1 MANRNLEREIELL
14 REGARLRAEMGN
26 SLEGYLTGLKTMTTL
41 QKELVRQDEIIAKL
55 EKEAETASGEALTN
69 LQKKIGLL
77 QKERVSIETNIKR
90 YQEAN
95 KETNKGLLLSAKG
108 LGMVAKGIVN
118 IPNTVNKTL
127 DKISSYGLFKMDKAI
142 KQSSLN
148 MGLMTNQSKMLR
160 FDITDAANSTLE
172 IGDGIEE
179 LAKYQSDYSDELG
192 RSIML
197 GRKGLEAISEM
208 AKGTGLGAEGAAK
221 MAADFEMQ
229 GISAERTRDL
239 IEESVNTSGRL
250 GLNASKI
257 IKNMQQNFKL
267 LNKYS
272 FKGGVKGL
280 IKMAETTTKLGIEM
294 NSIGGMADK
303 LFEIEGAVDMSAQ
316 LQVMG
321 GAWAQ
326 MADPFHLMYMAR
338 NDMEGLTREI
348 GEAAKSSVVFNKES
362 GEFQVSALEM
372 HRLRKIAEQTGV
384 AYEDLVTAG
393 KNAAKYTKIRSQLS
407 FNISDPNI
415 KEFIENTAMF
425 NKEGKAEIE
434 FMVNG
439 KPVKKLVSQITQM
452 DLASLELQSK
462 EEKTLKEL
470 AKEARTFDEAFNN
483 TVNLFKKSLLPFIDA
498 INTKLLPSLDGFTM
512 EMKQGGWLDKIGKF
526 TKEMGNLVSGI
537 AGFMLDNPV
546 TSLITFLGTWSVMQA
561 ATWYAHG
568 VQLGLGFNTVTQ
580 GKGGVMELAKGFGKI
595 AGPLIGT
602 AVGTGIGMWL
612 GSKASSAW
620 GNDDTMTGDVAGIGG
635 GLLGGIAGGAL
646 AGASAGVWGGPWG
659 MALGALIGAGIG
671 ATGGKFFGDMA
682 ASDAVFT
689 SPIGDG
695 IIGNSGPKLGSNYD
709 KSRGIIQNGKITP
722 IDNKD
727 DLLAMK
733 KGGTIDKFASKT
745 ESKPGIIKH
754 EFSDLNINGSLV
766 ISIPGNQSMGVD
778 LLKDPM
784 FIRDISKMIKVEMQ
798 RSVNQVQKG

>member
-1 MANRNLEREIELL
+1 MDNDELQKQINLLKESASI
-14 REGARLRAEMGN
+14 RAEMGN
-26 SLEGYLTGLKTMTTL
+26 SLEGYLSGLKTMTAL
-41 QKELVRQDEIIAKL
+41 QKELIRQDEIILQL
-55 EKEAETASGEALTN
+55 EKD
-69 LQKKIGLL
+69 KIGATQDDIDLIEAKIESL
-77 QKERVSIETNIKR
+77 KKEGKSIEANIKR
-90 YQEAN
+90 YQEAS

-108 LGMVAKGIVN
+108 LGMVAKGILD

-160 FDITDAANSTLE
+160 FDITEAANSTLE

-192 RSIML
+192 RSVLL

-229 GISAERTRDL
+229 GISAERTRNL
-239 IEESVNTSGRL
+239 IEESVNTSSKL

-294 NSIGGMADK
+294 NSITGMADK
-303 LFEIEGAVDMSAQ
+303 LFDIEGAVDMSAQ

-326 MADPFHLMYMAR
+326 MADPFRLMYLAR
-338 NDMEGLTREI
+338 NDMEGLTREL
-348 GEAAKSSVVFNKES
+348 GKAAESSVYFNKENKDF
-362 GEFQVSALEM
+362 EVSALEM

-384 AYEDLVTAG
+384 AYDDLVTAG
-393 KNAAKYTKIRSQLS
+393 KNAAKYTKIKSQLS
-407 FNISDPNI
+407 FRVSDPEI
-415 KEFIENTAMF
+415 QEFITNTASF
-425 NKEGKAEIE
+425 NKDGKAEIE

-452 DLASLELQSK
+452 DLASLETQSK

-498 INTKLLPSLDGFTM
+498 INAKLLPSLDGFTM
-512 EMKQGGWLDKIGKF
+512 EMKQGGWLNEIGNIASKV
-526 TKEMGNLVSGI
+526 GSLVSGI
-537 AGFMLDNPV
+537 AGLILDNPV
-546 TSLITFLGTWSVMQA
+546 ASLIGFFGTWALAKA
-561 ATWYAHG
+561 ATWYAYG
-568 VQLGLGFNTVTQ
+568 VQLGFGFNTVTQ

-602 AVGTGIGMWL
+602 ALGTGIGLGL
-612 GSKASSAW
+612 GSMASSAM
-620 GNDDTMTGDVAGIGG
+620 GNDDTVTGDVAGIGA
-635 GLLGGIAGGAL
+635 GLLGGIAGGAA
-646 AGASAGVWGGPWG
+646 AGASAGAWGGPWG

-709 KSRGIIQNGKITP
+709 KGRGIIQNGKITP

-727 DLLAMK
+727 DLIAMK
-733 KGGTIDKFASKT
+733 KGGAIDKFASKT

-754 EFSDLNINGSLV
+754 VFSDLNINGSLM
-766 ISIPGNQSMGVD
+766 ISIPGNQSVGVD

-798 RSVNQVQKG
+798 RSVNQVQKP

>member
-1 MANRNLEREIELL
+1 MDNDELQKQINLLKESASI
-14 REGARLRAEMGN
+14 RAEMGN
-26 SLEGYLTGLKTMTTL
+26 SLEGYLSGLKTMTAL
-41 QKELVRQDEIIAKL
+41 QNELIRQDKIILELENDKIGKTQDEIDLIEAKIQL
-55 EKEAETASGEALTN
+55 LKKEGE
-69 LQKKIGLL
+69 
-77 QKERVSIETNIKR
+77 SIKANIKR
-90 YQEAN
+90 YQEAS

-108 LGMVAKGIVN
+108 LGMVAKGILD

-148 MGLMTNQSKMLR
+148 MGLMGNQSKMLR
-160 FDITDAANSTLE
+160 FDITEAANSTLE

-192 RSIML
+192 RSVLL

-229 GISAERTRDL
+229 GISAERTRNL
-239 IEESVNTSGRL
+239 IEESVNTSSKL

-294 NSIGGMADK
+294 NSITGMADK
-303 LFEIEGAVDMSAQ
+303 LFDIEGAVDMSAQ

-326 MADPFHLMYMAR
+326 MADPFRLMYLAR
-338 NDMEGLTREI
+338 NDMEGLTKEL
-348 GEAAKSSVVFNKES
+348 GKAAESSVYFNKENKDF
-362 GEFQVSALEM
+362 EVSALEM

-384 AYEDLVTAG
+384 AYDDLVTAG
-393 KNAAKYTKIRSQLS
+393 KNAAKYTKIKSQLS
-407 FNISDPNI
+407 FRVSDPEI
-415 KEFIENTAMF
+415 QEFITNTASF
-425 NKEGKAEIE
+425 NKDGKAEIE

-452 DLASLELQSK
+452 DLASLETQSK

-483 TVNLFKKSLLPFIDA
+483 TVNLFKKSLLPFIET
-498 INTKLLPSLDGFTM
+498 INAKLLPSLDSFTG
-512 EMKQGGWLDKIGKF
+512 EMKQGGWLDKIGEIASTVGTF
-526 TKEMGNLVSGI
+526 VSTIG
-537 AGFMLDNPV
+537 GFILNNPF
-546 TSLITFLGTWSVMQA
+546 TSLALYLGSWVGIQG
-561 ATWYAHG
+561 ATWYLNG
-568 VQLGLGFNTVTQ
+568 VQLGLGFNMASM
-580 GKGGVMELAKGFGKI
+580 GKGGFGTALKTLGPNVLKFGGYLLAATNTIGLLSDAASNINKEGWGAGLLTTLKENAGKI
-595 AGPLIGT
+595 IGGVVGGT
-602 AVGTGIGMWL
+602 AGFFVGGPAGAVVGAGYGMQ
-612 GSKASSAW
+612 
-620 GNDDTMTGDVAGIGG
+620 
-635 GLLGGIAGGAL
+635 AGGMIQDYAM
-646 AGASAGVWGGPWG
+646 SD
-659 MALGALIGAGIG
+659 GI
-671 ATGGKFFGDMA
+671 
-682 ASDAVFT
+682 FT

-709 KSRGIIQNGKITP
+709 KGRGIIQNGKITP

-727 DLLAMK
+727 DLIAMK
-733 KGGTIDKFASKT
+733 KGGAIDKFASKA

-754 EFSDLNINGSLV
+754 VFSDLNINGSLM

>member
-1 MANRNLEREIELL
+1 MDNDELQKQINLLKES
-14 REGARLRAEMGN
+14 ARIRAEMGN
-26 SLEGYLTGLKTMTTL
+26 SLEGYLSGLKTMTAL
-41 QKELVRQDEIIAKL
+41 QKELVRQDEIILQL
-55 EKEAETASGEALTN
+55 EKD
-69 LQKKIGLL
+69 KIGATQDEIDLIEAKIKLL
-77 QKERVSIETNIKR
+77 KKEGESIKANIKR
-90 YQEAN
+90 YQEAS
-95 KETNKGLLLSAKG
+95 KETNKGLLISAKG
-108 LGMVAKGIVN
+108 LGMVAKGILD

-160 FDITDAANSTLE
+160 FDITEAANSTLE

-192 RSIML
+192 RSVLL

-239 IEESVNTSGRL
+239 IEESVNTSSKL
-250 GLNASKI
+250 GLNASEI

-294 NSIGGMADK
+294 NSITGMADK
-303 LFEIEGAVDMSAQ
+303 LFDIEGAVDMSAQ

-326 MADPFHLMYMAR
+326 MADPFRLMYLAR
-338 NDMEGLTREI
+338 NDMEGLTKEL
-348 GEAAKSSVVFNKES
+348 GKAAESSVHFNKES

-384 AYEDLVTAG
+384 AYDDLVTAG

-407 FNISDPNI
+407 FSVSDPEI
-415 KEFIENTAMF
+415 QEFITNTATF
-425 NKEGKAEIE
+425 EDGKANIE

-452 DLASLELQSK
+452 DLASLEAQSK

-498 INTKLLPSLDGFTM
+498 INTRLLPSLDGFTM
-512 EMKQGGWLDKIGKF
+512 EMKQGGWLDKIGGF
-526 TKEMGNLVSGI
+526 AKEIGNLVSGI
-537 AGFMLDNPV
+537 AGLILDNPV
-546 TSLITFLGTWSVMQA
+546 ASLIGFFGTWALAKA
-561 ATWYAHG
+561 ATWYAYG

-602 AVGTGIGMWL
+602 AVGTGVGMWL
-612 GSKASSAW
+612 GSKASSAM
-620 GNDDTMTGDVAGIGG
+620 GNDDTVTGYVA
-635 GLLGGIAGGAL
+635 GIAGGL
-646 AGASAGVWGGPWG
+646 AGGVAGGALLGASIGSIIPGFGTAI
-659 MALGALIGAGIG
+659 GALIGAGVG
-671 ATGGKFFGDMA
+671 AFGGKVIGDYA
-682 ASDAVFT
+682 ASDAFFT

-709 KSRGIIQNGKITP
+709 KGRGIIQNGKITP

-727 DLLAMK
+727 DLIAMK
-733 KGGTIDKFASKT
+733 KGGAIDKFASKA

-754 EFSDLNINGSLV
+754 VFSDLNINGSLM